1 MLKWIKNHKAAAG
14 LGGAAALGVAAFLAF
29 GVFGVH
35 TLFIDDV
42 VSEDGPVFASGAA
55 VTTEAAAAATTTTTT
70 AAPAESE
77 SEAESETEAPEAA
90 SSETTAPETTV
101 AVTEAPAPQIVTV
114 ATGTFIDRSHPAV
127 GTINVLTDGSEQRF
141 LRFEDDFATDNG
153 PDLFVYLS
161 RGIDQSSPEGEFDDD
176 FIDLGVLKGNI
187 GSQNYEIPAD
197 VDLSEYN
204 TVSVWCR
211 RFGVVFGAADLAI
224 G

>member
-35 TLFIDDV
+35 TLFVDDV

-55 VTTEAAAAATTTTTT
+55 VTTEAAVATTTTT
-70 AAPAESE
+70 AAP
-77 SEAESETEAPEAA
+77 AESETEAPEAA

-101 AVTEAPAPQIVTV
+101 AVTEAPAPQIVTL

-211 RFGVVFGAADLAI
+211 RFGVVFGAADLAV